1 MIFTT
6 WVKLRAE
13 VRRLKE
19 ENTSLKK
26 VIDEAAT
33 QIEHAHDMMRD
44 YIDVMNTVVH
54 EYREKENDEI
64 DDI

>member
-1 MIFTT
+1 MIFS
-6 WVKLRAE
+6 WIKLRAE

-33 QIEHAHDMMRD
+33 QIEHAHDMMKD

-54 EYREKENDEI
+54 KYREEEEDENSI
-64 DDI
+64 